1 MEIRDYIAAAQAV
14 INEVSETENI
24 DSAYIGGSIPAG
36 LGNKS
41 SDVDLFLLFDDDS
54 IEGARVQQFAV
65 KGIRVDVERYSLKEL
80 RAYLDRIESIEITGS
95 RLVELDGGLK
105 EPLDWYGRLYAA
117 IEMQS
122 SFNLSELV
130 TRSRSIEL
138 KARRIYSSYWS
149 LFSDGYVEDF
159 VGAVDSGNDIGSC
172 IMASQQMVAMAAK
185 SLLAAAGDFYYPP
198 KWVYKQIDRTF
209 PSHYALADF
218 QSLQTGAWIDLGIP
232 PRQVLLRVQTLYA
245 NAVLELF
252 YPGSTS
258 AILPRDESVS
268 PAFPRIYRVSGAVPF
283 KVDGGKVLLHF
294 ELKRQVTLSFIL
306 FLVWTLCD
314 GRTQDEIIESVS
326 RYLALEDIQ
335 VNGSASDLVRRAL
348 LKLVQ
353 SDLVINVDDY

>member
-1 MEIRDYIAAAQAV
+1 MEIRECIAAAHAV
-14 INEVSETENI
+14 INEVNETENI

-41 SDVDLFLLFDDDS
+41 SDVDLFLLFDEDS
-54 IEGARVQQFAV
+54 IEGAKVQQFAV
-65 KGIRVDVERYSLKEL
+65 EGIRVDVERYSLKEL
-80 RAYLDRIESIEITGS
+80 HTYLDRIESIEITGPQ
-95 RLVELDGGLK
+95 LVELDGGLK
-105 EPLDWYGRLYAA
+105 EPLDWYGRLYAS
-117 IEMQS
+117 IELQTS
-122 SFNLSELV
+122 SKLAELV

-159 VGAVDSGNDIGSC
+159 VGAVDSDDDKGSC

-198 KWVYKQIDRTF
+198 KWVYKQIDRMF

-218 QSLQTGAWIDLGIP
+218 QSLQTGAWIDMGIP
-232 PRQVLLRVQTLYA
+232 PHQVLLRVQTLYA

-258 AILPRDESVS
+258 AILPRNESIS
-268 PAFPRIYRVSGAVPF
+268 PTLPRLYRVSGAVPF
-283 KVDGGKVLLHF
+283 KADGGKVLLHF
-294 ELKRQVTLSFIL
+294 ELQRQVTLSFIL

-326 RYLALEDIQ
+326 SYLSREDIQ
-335 VNGSASDLVRRAL
+335 VNGSVSDLVGKVL
-348 LKLVQ
+348 PKLQQ
-353 SDLVINVDDY
+353 SNLISNVGDY